1 MAYYGI
7 VFWNIFYF
15 SMQECLLRFCNEH
28 ILRNA
33 FVVAVAAFICVYFF
47 YSHSLLFSKC
57 TIFLRHYG
65 TRANHSTYSNFL
77 CCCGSLDQQ
86 TVCANATGT
95 PKHTKLI
102 RFIYSF
108 ERLTSTES
116 NQINSNRI
124 KLEAKEHRSRE
135 KYSKKTTTKISWTNQ
150 SVEV

>member
-33 FVVAVAAFICVYFF
+33 FVVCCIYLCLFF
-47 YSHSLLFSKC
+47 YSRSLLFSKC
-57 TIFLRHYG
+57 TIFQRHYG

-86 TVCANATGT
+86 TVCVNATGT

-116 NQINSNRI
+116 NQIESNSQPRNI
-124 KLEAKEHRSRE
+124 DRE
-135 KYSKKTTTKISWTNQ
+135 KNTEKTTTKIS
-150 SVEV
+150 

>member
-33 FVVAVAAFICVYFF
+33 FVVAAFICVYFF

-57 TIFLRHYG
+57 TIFQRHYG

-116 NQINSNRI
+116 NQIESNRI
-124 KLEAKEHRSRE
+124 KFESNSKPRNIDRE
-135 KYSKKTTTKISWTNQ
+135 KNTVKKQRQK
-150 SVEV
+150 